1 MQMSHSGVDTFVID
15 WHKIVTDQ
23 SFPNNAVIKE
33 CWVCIVLGAFNVKI
47 L

>member
-15 WHKIVTDQ
+15 WHTIVIDQ
-23 SFPNNAVIKE
+23 SFPNDAVIKE
-33 CWVCIVLGAFNVKI
+33 YWVCIVLGAFNFKI